1 MFYTKGAG
9 PAALQARV
17 SRDGDV
23 TALQAR
29 VRCLPRSGTSTR
41 TNSKRSFTEE
51 CTRSLLDD
59 AKRHGELAPSIDR
72 VAPGSRR
79 HEPPRALD
87 MCNGSLIESLK
98 ATAVR
103 EFHFRGLAI
112 AHHMHQ
118 QYDAA
123 LFTQALRGRRIRGHH
138 VGAILIYVRRDNL
151 RRRSYRR
158 RGRWRRCGQSDG
170 LA

>member
-1 MFYTKGAG
+1 MFCTNGAG
-9 PAALQARV
+9 TAAVHARV

-23 TALQAR
+23 MALQAS
-29 VRCLPRSGTSTR
+29 VRRLLVSGTSTK

-98 ATAVR
+98 AAAAR

-112 AHHMHQ
+112 THYMHQ
-118 QYDAA
+118 Q
-123 LFTQALRGRRIRGHH
+123 
-138 VGAILIYVRRDNL
+138 
-151 RRRSYRR
+151 
-158 RGRWRRCGQSDG
+158 
-170 LA
+170 